1 MIQFRLCCLVKQGR
15 ILPNSFRGNRGR
27 IRNRFE
33 IATMRRNTTAITTT
47 SAHPHPSTFVV
58 GMASAAFGAAL
69 LFADSSTI
77 PHSTGIT
84 ECDTTKDQFD
94 PTHLEA
100 EEARLHNSFPFYD
113 FLLKQLRVVQYSED
127 RDSSNIT
134 SDSGRNK
141 PTGLNGL
148 ACVHCCGK
156 ENDKPLAEE
165 ASIFPQDRRSLARE
179 VSSKMY
185 DHVSTCPHCPRRT
198 RAKLR
203 RLYKEHYLPR
213 DSKKKKTV
221 TREERL
227 LFKQLWYDMGHKDM
241 ASISKK
247 SKKRRRMLINITI
260 ER

>member
-1 MIQFRLCCLVKQGR
+1 MIQSRLCCLVKQGR
-15 ILPNSFRGNRGR
+15 ILPNSFRANRGR

-47 SAHPHPSTFVV
+47 NAHPHPSTFVV
-58 GMASAAFGAAL
+58 GMASFAFGAAVI
-69 LFADSSTI
+69 FPDSSTI
-77 PHSTGIT
+77 PLNTIPRT

-100 EEARLHNSFPFYD
+100 EEAGLPNSFPFYD
-113 FLLKQLRVVQYSED
+113 FLLEQLRVVQYSEH

-156 ENDKPLAEE
+156 ENDKPLARE

-185 DHVSTCPHCPRRT
+185 EHVSTCSHCPPRT

-203 RLYKEHYLPR
+203 RLYKDHYLPR
-213 DSKKKKTV
+213 DSKKKTV